1 MLGGDHAAALADSA
15 HRADLAAQLKLDGIF
30 LLVGVGGHDG
40 RRRVGAALCVSRQL
54 GGGSR
59 DAPGKGVDDHRL
71 ADNAGRRGQDIL
83 CVDVQRL
90 AHQLTAFLRQCH
102 AVGGAGVGVAAVD
115 HDGLCIAVRQVGAVY
130 LDGCAADLVGGV
142 NTGGSA
148 ADVGLDERQIVL
160 FTVICPDAAMDT
172 GCCKTLGRADAARN
186 FFILHNTFPFPQ
198 TLPQSRH
205 SPCQLPH
212 GGSLCVTISC
222 KSLPLRGRWM
232 RTS

>member
-1 MLGGDHAAALADSA
+1 MLGAIMPAALADGA
-15 HRADLAAQLKLDGIF
+15 HRAGLAAQLKLDGIF

-59 DAPGKGVDDHRL
+59 DAPGKRVDDHRL

-83 CVDVQRL
+83 RVDVQRL

-142 NTGGSA
+142 NTGGGA

-186 FFILHNTFPFPQ
+186 FFILH
-198 TLPQSRH
+198 LK
-205 SPCQLPH
+205 
-212 GGSLCVTISC
+212 I
-222 KSLPLRGRWM
+222 PL
-232 RTS
+232 

>member
-1 MLGGDHAAALADSA
+1 MAVAASVLPCSSAASFAAAAGMPCRSQ
-15 HRADLAAQLKLDGIF
+15 H
-30 LLVGVGGHDG
+30 
-40 RRRVGAALCVSRQL
+40 C
-54 GGGSR
+54 GGGR

-142 NTGGSA
+142 NTGGGA

-186 FFILHNTFPFPQ
+186 FFILHLKIPLISNLSVSLRSTAP
-198 TLPQSRH
+198 LPRG
-205 SPCQLPH
+205 
-212 GGSLCVTISC
+212 GGSAPALTER
-222 KSLPLRGRWM
+222 LF
-232 RTS
+232 